1 MFEMM
6 KLASNTEFR
15 AAANKVSPVKFRT
28 FASQFDLPIT

>member
-15 AAANKVSPVKFRT
+15 AAANKVSAAKFGT
-28 FASQFDLPIT
+28 FTSQFDLPIT